1 MISVLGKMT
10 MRKVFLLLTIFAVSL
25 GCKGDKKQE
34 SDATQGDQKIVAKV
48 GKTLKQNDGLIAIQ
62 GEFIYYEGVGVL
74 KTTTKM
80 YGVVINEEMEELQRQ
95 VKAFKKEDTDMVPVT
110 IRGRMFKKNPNE
122 EGWEDK
128 IEIKE
133 ILKVS
138 PPNPEANDVIKIG
151 NK

>member
-1 MISVLGKMT
+1 MK
-10 MRKVFLLLTIFAVSL
+10 KAFLIFIVFAVTLS
-25 GCKGDKKQE
+25 CKGEKKSE
-34 SDATQGDQKIVAKV
+34 ADATTDNQTIVAED
-48 GKTLKQNDGLIAIQ
+48 GKTIKQSDGLVAIQ
-62 GEFIYYEGVGVL
+62 GDFIYYEEAAVL
-74 KTTTKM
+74 KTSTKM
-80 YGVVINEEMEELQRQ
+80 YGVILNEKMHELQGQ